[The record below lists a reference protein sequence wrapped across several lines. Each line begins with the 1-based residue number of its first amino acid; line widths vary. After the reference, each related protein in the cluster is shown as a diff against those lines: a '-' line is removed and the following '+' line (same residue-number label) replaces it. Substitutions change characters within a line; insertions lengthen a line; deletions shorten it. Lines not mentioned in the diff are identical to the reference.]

1 MHCFRDI
8 KKEINTEHSLGSL
21 RYICT
26 KSHSFAGSKN
36 IYCISQ
42 KSKNCQFLRLVVLVI
57 LVTLVKVVYR
67 KHLSLVMSVRL
78 WNFKDG
84 GTYSSN

>member
-8 KKEINTEHSLGSL
+8 KKKINAEHSLGL
-21 RYICT
+21 PRYICT
-26 KSHSFAGSKN
+26 KSHSFAGLKN

-57 LVTLVKVVYR
+57 LVTIVKVVCP
-67 KHLSLVMSVRL
+67 KHLSLVSFGD
-78 WNFKDG
+78 N
-84 GTYSSN
+84 S